1 MQKNI
6 ISHHNFFIKFIFIKI
21 KMKCSAPAKIIL
33 LGEHAA
39 VYGNPVIAATVDLR
53 VFVDVKKRNDA
64 KFSVTEGKNTEV
76 FDMNRRFIE
85 KFPVIAESINR
96 VEGYVNQKS
105 GLDIKISSEIP
116 IGKGLGSSASLASA
130 LCMAIAG
137 ELGHN
142 LTIKE
147 IANLSWK
154 VEDIVHKKSSGVD
167 PFTVSYGGIIKY
179 TKGNAEKI
187 EIDKNLDVAIA
198 DTGIS
203 MDTGSVVM
211 DVFGLKKR
219 NEKIFD
225 EWLKT
230 MKIIVEEGI
239 NFLKNKDYENFAEL
253 MNINH
258 GMLNAVGVSSIE
270 LERVVFELR
279 KFYKGAK
286 LCGKGRGGIAI
297 GLKKKTGD
305 KPNLN
310 FIPAKICNE
319 GVRIEG

>member
-1 MQKNI
+1 
-6 ISHHNFFIKFIFIKI
+6 
-21 KMKCSAPAKIIL
+21 MKSSSPAKIIL

-39 VYGNPVIAATVDLR
+39 VYGNPVIAATVNLR
-53 VFVDVKKRNDA
+53 TYVDVKKRSDT
-64 KFSVTEGKNTEV
+64 KFFITEGKNTEI
-76 FDMNRRFIE
+76 FDGINSNKFIG
-85 KFPVIAESINR
+85 KFPVVAEGVR
-96 VEGYVNQKS
+96 KVENYINQKS
-105 GLDIKISSEIP
+105 GLDIEISSQIP
-116 IGKGLGSSASLASA
+116 IGKGLGSSASLGAA
-130 LCMAIAG
+130 LCLATAG

-147 IANLSWK
+147 VANLSWNIEN
-154 VEDIVHKKSSGVD
+154 VVHKKSSGVD

-187 EIDKNLDVAIA
+187 NMEKNLDVAIA

-203 MDTGSVVM
+203 MNTGKVVM
-211 DVFGLKKR
+211 DVFRLKEQ

-230 MKIIVEEGI
+230 MKIIVEDGI
-239 NFLKNKDYENFAEL
+239 NFLKNKDYENFADL

-270 LERVVFELR
+270 LENVVFELR

-286 LCGKGRGGIAI
+286 LCGKGQGGIAI
-297 GLKKKTGD
+297 GLKKIKDTD
-305 KPNLN
+305 KSDSNLN
-310 FIPAKICNE
+310 FISAKICNE
-319 GVRIEG
+319 GVRIEE

>member
-1 MQKNI
+1 
-6 ISHHNFFIKFIFIKI
+6 
-21 KMKCSAPAKIIL
+21 MKCSAPAKIIL

-76 FDMNRRFIE
+76 FDMDKRFIE
-85 KFPVIAESINR
+85 KFPIVAESINR
-96 VEGYVNQKS
+96 TEGYVNQKS

-187 EIDKNLDVAIA
+187 KIDKNLDVAIA

-203 MDTGSVVM
+203 MDTGKVVM

-219 NEKIFD
+219 NEEIFD

-230 MKIIVEEGI
+230 MRIIVEEGI

-297 GLKKKTGD
+297 GLKKKTSD

>member
-1 MQKNI
+1 
-6 ISHHNFFIKFIFIKI
+6 
-21 KMKCSAPAKIIL
+21 MKSSSPAKIIL

-39 VYGNPVIAATVDLR
+39 VYGNPVIAATINLR
-53 VFVDVKKRNDA
+53 TYIDVKKRTDT
-64 KFSVTEGKNTEV
+64 KFFITENKNTEI
-76 FDMNRRFIE
+76 FDSINSNKFIE
-85 KFPVIAESINR
+85 KFPVVAEGVR
-96 VEGYVNQKS
+96 KVENYINQKS
-105 GLDIKISSEIP
+105 GLDIEISSQIP

-130 LCMAIAG
+130 LCMATAM

-147 IANLSWK
+147 VANLSW
-154 VEDIVHKKSSGVD
+154 DIENVVHKKSSGVD

-187 EIDKNLDVAIA
+187 NIDENLDVAIA

-203 MDTGSVVM
+203 MNTGKVVM
-211 DVFGLKKR
+211 GVFGLKER

-239 NFLKNKDYENFAEL
+239 NFLKNNDYENFADL

-270 LERVVFELR
+270 LENVVFELR

-286 LCGKGRGGIAI
+286 LCGKGQGGIAI
-297 GLKKKTGD
+297 GLKKIKDTD
-305 KPNLN
+305 KSDSNLN
-310 FIPAKICNE
+310 FISAKICNE
-319 GVRIEG
+319 GVRIEE

>member
-1 MQKNI
+1 
-6 ISHHNFFIKFIFIKI
+6 
-21 KMKCSAPAKIIL
+21 MKSSSPAKIIL

-39 VYGNPVIAATVDLR
+39 VYGNPVIAATVNLR
-53 VFVDVKKRNDA
+53 TYIDVKKRTDT
-64 KFSVTEGKNTEV
+64 KFFITENKNTEI
-76 FDMNRRFIE
+76 FDSINSNKFIG
-85 KFPVIAESINR
+85 KFPVVAESVR
-96 VEGYVNQKS
+96 KVENYINQKL
-105 GLDIKISSEIP
+105 GLDIEISSQIP

-130 LCMAIAG
+130 LCMATAG

-147 IANLSWK
+147 VANLSWDI
-154 VEDIVHKKSSGVD
+154 ENIVHKKSSGVD

-187 EIDKNLDVAIA
+187 KIDENLDVAIA

-203 MDTGSVVM
+203 MNTGKVVM
-211 DVFGLKKR
+211 GVFGLKER

-230 MKIIVEEGI
+230 MKIIVEEGL
-239 NFLKNKDYENFAEL
+239 NFLKNNDYENFADL

-258 GMLNAVGVSSIE
+258 GMLNAVDVSSIE
-270 LERVVFELR
+270 LENVVFALR

-286 LCGKGRGGIAI
+286 LCGKGQGGIAI
-297 GLKKKTGD
+297 GLKKIKDTD
-305 KPNLN
+305 KSDSNLN
-310 FIPAKICNE
+310 FISAKICNE
-319 GVRIEG
+319 GVKIEE

>member
-1 MQKNI
+1 
-6 ISHHNFFIKFIFIKI
+6 
-21 KMKCSAPAKIIL
+21 MKSSAPAKIIL

-39 VYGNPVIAATVDLR
+39 VYGNPVIAATVNLR
-53 VFVDVKKRNDA
+53 TYIDVKKRNDT
-64 KFSVTEGKNTEV
+64 KFSVTDINRNTEI
-76 FDMNRRFIE
+76 FDSIDCKKFIE
-85 KFPVIAESINR
+85 KFPVVAESINK
-96 VEGYVNQKS
+96 VENYINQKS
-105 GLDIKISSEIP
+105 GLDIKISSQIP

-130 LCMAIAG
+130 LCMATAG

-147 IANLSWK
+147 VANLSWD
-154 VEDIVHKKSSGVD
+154 VENVVHKKSSGVD

-187 EIDKNLDVAIA
+187 KIDEDIDVAIA

-203 MDTGSVVM
+203 MNTGKVVT
-211 DVFGLKKR
+211 DVFGLKER

-230 MKIIVEEGI
+230 MKIIVEEGL
-239 NFLKNKDYENFAEL
+239 NFLKSNDYENFAEL

-258 GMLNAVGVSSIE
+258 GMLNAIGVSSIE
-270 LERVVFELR
+270 LENVVFELR

-297 GLKKKTGD
+297 GLKKIKDID
-305 KPNLN
+305 KSNSNLN
-310 FIPAKICNE
+310 FISAKICSE
-319 GVRIEG
+319 GVKIEE